1 MPLELWLAVR
11 LLLARPRQTTLSVLG
26 VVVGVAALII
36 MRSMTLG
43 FLNQFVA
50 KMVEVVAHVEV
61 VSEEMSA
68 YFQPTGTDAT
78 QPLRQALQ
86 GSFLP
91 TLFVPTRPAEPRSRK
106 GIADW
111 EGVAR
116 RIRRLPQVVAVAPVV
131 VLEGL
136 VVFNERME
144 TIGLIGIEPALYEQV
159 VNLRRWMVAGD
170 LTALQRNP
178 NSLLLGVKLAEELGV
193 RVGDRV
199 TVVGRNGRT
208 TIFRVVGLFAS
219 KATLVDRFRGYG
231 PLRTVQRLKDTERV
245 DVLSV
250 RLTDLYAAER
260 IAERI
265 SQVTGLEAQSWQTMS
280 RSVLA
285 IFRMIDTITTLVV
298 IIIVVVAGFGI
309 AITLILLVSEKRG
322 TIGVLKAAGM
332 TPQRIALS
340 FLGAGLFIAGA
351 GILLGELVGWLG
363 VEILDRTP
371 TGLRG
376 FATFVESETFPM
388 LKRWDIFGLAA
399 GAAFVVVL
407 CASWF
412 PARRA
417 ARLDPVAIL
426 RGE

>member
-1 MPLELWLAVR
+1 MPLELWLAMR

-61 VSEEMSA
+61 VSEEVSA
-68 YFQPTGTDAT
+68 YFQPMTTDAT
-78 QPLRQALQ
+78 KPIRQALQ
-86 GSFLP
+86 ESFLP
-91 TLFVPTRPAEPRSRK
+91 TFFVPTRPAEPRSRK

-116 RIRRLPQVVAVAPVV
+116 KIRHLPKVIAVAPVV

-136 VVFNERME
+136 VVFNERTE
-144 TIGLIGIEPALYEQV
+144 TIGLMGIEPNLYERV

-178 NSLLLGVKLAEELGV
+178 NSLLLGAKLAEELGV
-193 RVGDRV
+193 WVGDRV

-208 TIFRVVGLFAS
+208 ATLRVVGIFAS
-219 KATLVDRFRGYG
+219 KVTLVDRFRSYV
-231 PLRTVQRLKDTERV
+231 PLRTAQRLKDTDRV
-245 DVLSV
+245 DMLSV
-250 RLTDLYAAER
+250 RLTDLYAAEGM
-260 IAERI
+260 AKRI

-285 IFRMIDTITTLVV
+285 IFRMIDTIATLVV
-298 IIIVVVAGFGI
+298 VIIVVVAGFGI
-309 AITLILLVSEKRG
+309 AITLVLLVSEKRG

-332 TPQRIALS
+332 TPKRIALG
-340 FLGAGLFIAGA
+340 FLAAGLLIAGA
-351 GILLGELVGWLG
+351 GILLGELAGWLG

-376 FATFVESETFPM
+376 YATFVESETFPM
-388 LKRWDIFGLAA
+388 LKRWDIFALAA
-399 GAAFVVVL
+399 VAAFVVVL
-407 CASWF
+407 FASWF